1 MASVEAS
8 PLIRTALFPG
18 RGFGALLFDMDGT
31 LLTSIEASERA
42 WTRWATPFGLDAA
55 SFLPQS
61 HGMRVAE
68 VVAGLALPGVDP
80 AEAAETILRWELADM
95 DGVRELAGAGAF
107 LAALPAGRWAVVT
120 SAPRVLAQRRLAAA
134 GLPPPPVLI
143 AAEDIAR
150 GKPDPAC
157 YRLAASRLGVDP
169 RDCLVFE
176 DAPMGIQAGEAA
188 GSQVLVITAAHRRPM
203 PTRHPTMA
211 DYRDLAV
218 TCDRACRMLSIAR
231 IG

>member
-8 PLIRTALFPG
+8 PAIANALFLG
-18 RGFGALLFDMDGT
+18 RTFGALLFDMDGT
-31 LLTSIEASERA
+31 LLTSIEASERV
-42 WTRWATPFGLDAA
+42 WTRWAASFGLDAA

-68 VVAGLALPGVDP
+68 VIRGLALPGVDP
-80 AEAAETILRWELADM
+80 AAEAETILRWELADM
-95 DGVRELAGAGAF
+95 DGVREIAGAGAF
-107 LAALPAGRWAVVT
+107 LATLPAGRWAVVT

-134 GLPPPPVLI
+134 GLPLPPVLV
-143 AAEDIAR
+143 AAEDIER

-157 YRLAASRLGVDP
+157 YRLAAGRLGVAP

-176 DAPMGIQAGEAA
+176 DAPMGILAGEAA
-188 GSQVLVITAAHRRPM
+188 GSEVLVITAAHRRPI
-203 PTRHPTMA
+203 PTSHPTMA
-211 DYRDLAV
+211 DYRDLTV
-218 TCDRACRMLSIAR
+218 TCDGATLSLAR